1 MFNSFSVTGSSLAL
15 LKAGE
20 KGIIQ
25 FCNSQDEKI
34 LNQVISLGLI
44 PGAYITLEQRFP
56 NFVLKV
62 EHQSLVIDKVIARTL
77 YVRVVNR

>member
-1 MFNSFSVTGSSLAL
+1 MFNSFSVTGSSLVL
-15 LKAGE
+15 LKIGE

-44 PGAYITLEQRFP
+44 PGTYITLEQRFP

-62 EHQSLVIDKVIARTL
+62 GHQSLVIDKVIARTL